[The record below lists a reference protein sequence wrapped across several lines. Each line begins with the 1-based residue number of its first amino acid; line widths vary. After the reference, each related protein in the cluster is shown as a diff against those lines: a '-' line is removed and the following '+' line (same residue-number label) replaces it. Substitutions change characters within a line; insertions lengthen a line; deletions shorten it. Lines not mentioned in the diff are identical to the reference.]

1 MIRAIISFLASAL
14 TGVQAI
20 LLYTQG
26 KGVCFN
32 DGCEIVD
39 SLTSVSP
46 ITFNIAGFLYF
57 QILFWL
63 LLKGRGGSEYWHK
76 LARLLLL
83 AGLAAEAVLIFFQY
97 RIAMVFCSYCL
108 IVFSLI
114 LLLNLMCGLRQMVR
128 GAVLFAAVMVAC
140 FSLRFEAA
148 GGKAP
153 SLAEG
158 SVARL
163 AGQEDGTDRFLFFS
177 STCSY
182 CEKILDSLREGNT
195 CAFRFNPVDRLTAFH
210 MEGAEHFAVY
220 DPAINAR
227 FLQNLSITGVPA
239 LVAVERDKTLV
250 LRGEQQIMQYLDDN
264 CRSVKKEPDYGDSSP
279 LEPAFGSGSN
289 PVSGAAAEGR
299 EDNSCPVEAECEPAQ
314 SGEPSGNGNR

>member
-1 MIRAIISFLASAL
+1 MIRAIISFLASGL
-14 TGVQAI
+14 TGVQAF

-39 SLTSVSP
+39 SLTTVSP
-46 ITFNIAGFLYF
+46 LTFNIAGFLYF
-57 QILFWL
+57 QLVFWL
-63 LLKGRGGSEYWHK
+63 LLTGRSGSEYWHK

-108 IVFSLI
+108 IIFSII
-114 LLLNLMCGLRQMVR
+114 LMLNLLCGLRQIVR

-148 GGKAP
+148 AGKGP
-153 SLAEG
+153 SLAAG

-163 AGQEDGTDRFLFFS
+163 AGQEDGTERFLFFS

-182 CEKILDSLREGNT
+182 CEKILDSIREENT
-195 CAFRFNPVDRLTAFH
+195 CAFRFNPVDRLTAFQLD
-210 MEGAEHFAVY
+210 GAEHFSAY

-227 FLQNLSITGVPA
+227 FLQNLSVTGVPA
-239 LVAVERDKTLV
+239 LVAVEREKTLV
-250 LRGEQQIMQYLDDN
+250 LRGEQQIMQYLDEN
-264 CRSVKKEPDYGDSSP
+264 CRPAKKEIDYGGSSRIVP
-279 LEPAFGSGSN
+279 SFVPGSGTAS
-289 PVSGAAAEGR
+289 EGG
-299 EDNSCPVEAECEPAQ
+299 EDGSCPVAAECEPQ
-314 SGEPSGNGNR
+314 ESGEIPGKESR